1 MATVRLAVRIVARKL
16 ATGRCCGGILDGFGG
31 SVLRPGCN
39 TRHLSS
45 RPDPFARRPT
55 AKCDPYGQGGKPLTM
70 AEAKGLLA
78 TVEPGWKLWC
88 TEDGDDNANDEDSSI
103 PFAIARDFWHH
114 DYMQGAKFMTH
125 VAAVAQ
131 MNDHFPHQVILDRY
145 LSSREKAWNIRTRVV
160 CRTFVL
166 QGLSHHD
173 FYLATLLDVE
183 TMRPEIAGLLVN

>member
-1 MATVRLAVRIVARKL
+1 MATVRLAVRAVARQVMICPSRVR
-16 ATGRCCGGILDGFGG
+16 AN
-31 SVLRPGCN
+31 N

-55 AKCDPYGQGGKPLTM
+55 AKCDPYGQGGKPLTL

-78 TVEPGWKLWC
+78 TVEPEWKLWNNQ
-88 TEDGDDNANDEDSSI
+88 DGDITTNDEDSST
-103 PFAIARDFWHH
+103 PFAIARDFWHQ
-114 DYMQGAKFMTH
+114 DYMQGAKFVTH

-131 MNDHFPHQVILDRY
+131 MNDHYPHQVVLDRY
-145 LSSREKAWNIRTRVV
+145 LSSREKAWKIRTRVV

-173 FYLATLLDVE
+173 FFLATLLDVE
-183 TMRPEIAGLLVN
+183 TTRPEVAGLLVK